1 MNHVSSPKKPL
12 WKTKAVIFA
21 IIFSCL
27 FLVLFYLAVTNE
39 PDYMPSQQNKHNSTS
54 QTSIKTP
61 QHESM
66 QMSDEEMKKM
76 SLHEHQ

>member
-27 FLVLFYLAVTNE
+27 FLTFFYMAVTNE
-39 PDYMPSQQNKHNSTS
+39 PDYMPSQQNKPT
-54 QTSIKTP
+54 TSIDKHL
-61 QHESM
+61 HENM
-66 QMSDEEMKKM
+66 QMPNEPTKRTQAESH
-76 SLHEHQ
+76 SSHQ